1 MVVPVVTTDKIGRE
15 SMGAWGYKSFE
26 NDDALDWVYEL
37 EGSDNLASI
46 EAALDEAGAEYIE
59 APEACNILA
68 AAELVVALLGKP
80 RLELPADV
88 SEWLSNNK
96 SLDASYL
103 KVKTVNAVQAVLS
116 EQSELNELW
125 QDSEEYQAWRDDVE
139 ALRAAV
145 EKG

>member
-1 MVVPVVTTDKIGRE
+1 
-15 SMGAWGYKSFE
+15 MGAWGYKSFE